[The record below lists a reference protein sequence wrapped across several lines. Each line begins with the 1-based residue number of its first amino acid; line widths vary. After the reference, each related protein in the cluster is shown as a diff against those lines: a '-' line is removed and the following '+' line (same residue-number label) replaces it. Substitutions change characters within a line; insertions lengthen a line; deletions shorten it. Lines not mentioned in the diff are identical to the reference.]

1 MFRPLFIV
9 PTVPE
14 YPMENR
20 HLHRLL
26 QGTAECNSA
35 VESLILILEAAVEL
49 VSIPGNDFCWSYW
62 ADELTAKAELQALIH
77 SLKTGTLPERL
88 NVAVLFAPTG
98 PLQELGMSSGWAET
112 YLKVAGKFDE
122 VEGLLWGR

>member
-1 MFRPLFIV
+1 MK
-9 PTVPE
+9 T
-14 YPMENR
+14 R

-26 QGTAECNSA
+26 QGTAECDSA

-62 ADELTAKAELQALIH
+62 ADEFKAKAELQALIH

-112 YLKVAGKFDE
+112 YLKVASKFDE
-122 VEGLLWGR
+122 VERLLWGR

>member
-1 MFRPLFIV
+1 
-9 PTVPE
+9 
-14 YPMENR
+14 METR

-26 QGTAECNSA
+26 QGAAECDSA

-62 ADELTAKAELQALIH
+62 ADEFEAKAELQALIH
-77 SLKTGTLPERL
+77 SLKAGTLPERL

-122 VEGLLWGR
+122 VETLLW